1 MNEGVE
7 LTEMV
12 EICNEKE
19 KRKKKEKKNPKEECT
34 CDGGIGILLKP

>member
-19 KRKKKEKKNPKEECT
+19 KRKKKKKTRKKNVPAMVELGFC
-34 CDGGIGILLKP
+34 